1 MKRIVI
7 FLLVAAI
14 ALSAAF
20 WLLRRHRRKAIGQG
34 VELQAMMIDEDA
46 PRTIE
51 PSISLAVNEDS
62 KATVSIGQPLWF
74 TVRVN
79 NAAASNELAS
89 AAAIAQRLKLM
100 PANAPARKQLQQDY
114 DRRSAPAA
122 ITLGDSAHPWIGA
135 VQLLSGSSP
144 GQAQPLAFEA
154 PLVENPGATA
164 TLRADGS
171 TEAIFG
177 VSATKAPVGAYT
189 LIACLGAT
197 GNWQGRVCSS
207 PASLTV
213 VAAKA
218 PTTKADVVALEE
230 QRARFAFLAHDPAAM
245 EASGR
250 ALVAADRGSPSGH
263 MYLGEAS
270 FERNNL
276 QQALNEFLIA
286 RAVYQ
291 NRNPDQIEQPV
302 FLNARIHQSMDA
314 PNGAKPQGTVHK

>member
-1 MKRIVI
+1 MKRIVV
-7 FLLVAAI
+7 FLLVVAI
-14 ALSAAF
+14 ALGAAY
-20 WLLRRHRRKAIGQG
+20 WLLRQHRRKAAGHG
-34 VELQAMMIDEDA
+34 FELQAMMIDEDA

-100 PANAPARKQLQQDY
+100 PAGAPARKQLQQDY
-114 DRRSAPAA
+114 DQRSAPAA
-122 ITLGDSAHPWIGA
+122 ITLGDSSHPWIGA

-144 GQAQPLAFEA
+144 DQAQPLDFEA
-154 PLVENPGATA
+154 PLVEKPAATA
-164 TLRADGS
+164 TLRANDS

-197 GNWQGRVCSS
+197 GSWQGRVCSS

-213 VAAKA
+213 VAAKTPA
-218 PTTKADVVALEE
+218 TKADLVALEE

-291 NRNPDQIEQPV
+291 NRNPGQIEETV
-302 FLNARIHQSMDA
+302 FLNARIRESMEA
-314 PNGAKPQGTVHK
+314 TSGAKPKGTVHK

>member
-1 MKRIVI
+1 
-7 FLLVAAI
+7 
-14 ALSAAF
+14 
-20 WLLRRHRRKAIGQG
+20 
-34 VELQAMMIDEDA
+34 
-46 PRTIE
+46 
-51 PSISLAVNEDS
+51 
-62 KATVSIGQPLWF
+62 
-74 TVRVN
+74 
-79 NAAASNELAS
+79 
-89 AAAIAQRLKLM
+89 
-100 PANAPARKQLQQDY
+100 
-114 DRRSAPAA
+114 
-122 ITLGDSAHPWIGA
+122 

-144 GQAQPLAFEA
+144 DQAQPLDFEA

-189 LIACLGAT
+189 LIACLGTT

-218 PTTKADVVALEE
+218 PTTKADQAALEE

-250 ALVAADRGSPSGH
+250 ALVAADRGSPTGH
-263 MYLGEAS
+263 M
-270 FERNNL
+270 

-302 FLNARIHQSMDA
+302 FLNARIRESMEA
-314 PNGAKPQGTVHK
+314 TNGAKP